1 MKLIVIWKIIVTSK
15 TWALLNINKSDRA
28 AKGLHL
34 KERGSSKLVTNFTEY
49 VYWTFVIGN
58 SIFNEIKQCHLVV
71 QFLWNSVSETI
82 VMIAKQWPY

>member
-49 VYWTFVIGN
+49 VY
-58 SIFNEIKQCHLVV
+58 
-71 QFLWNSVSETI
+71 
-82 VMIAKQWPY
+82 

>member
-15 TWALLNINKSDRA
+15 TWALLNINKSDLA

-34 KERGSSKLVTNFTEY
+34 KERGSSKLATNFTEY

-58 SIFNEIKQCHLVV
+58 SIFSEIKQNNV
-71 QFLWNSVSETI
+71 T
-82 VMIAKQWPY
+82 